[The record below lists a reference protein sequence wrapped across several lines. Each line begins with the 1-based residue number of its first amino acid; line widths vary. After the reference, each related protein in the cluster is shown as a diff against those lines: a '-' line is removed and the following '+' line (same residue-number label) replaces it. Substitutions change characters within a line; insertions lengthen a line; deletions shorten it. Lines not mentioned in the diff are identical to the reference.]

1 MMVVAN
7 ARRKKTQEKKAPK
20 KRATNAENRMRSEG
34 AEFLV
39 LANLL
44 IRDIHATKAYTN
56 FPAWDV
62 LATNPKNGTQARVQ
76 VKSRWATDSGNFL
89 VKNFDCDFVVL
100 VYLNRG
106 YNFGKR
112 TRKESGLKDPE
123 FWVFPTSHLKRLI
136 KIGEVSGRLGASYS
150 FRKSKMLNQGAEFKD
165 RWDLI
170 EDFLIKN

>member
-1 MMVVAN
+1 MSSNSALN
-7 ARRKKTQEKKAPK
+7 QRSKSPK
-20 KRATNAENRMRSEG
+20 KRSTAAENRLRSEG

-62 LATNPKNGTQARVQ
+62 LATDPKSGAQARIQ

-89 VKNFDCDFVVL
+89 VKNFECDFVVL

-106 YNFGKR
+106 YNFSKR
-112 TRKESGLKDPE
+112 TRNESGLKDPE
-123 FWVFPTSHLKRLI
+123 FWIFPTSYLRRMVKNHKH
-136 KIGEVSGRLGASYS
+136 SGRLGGSFS
-150 FRKSKMLNQGAEFKD
+150 FRKSKMPKQGENFKN

-170 EDFLIKN
+170 KGSLE

>member
-1 MMVVAN
+1 MSGES
-7 ARRKKTQEKKAPK
+7 RKPKRKPAPK
-20 KRATNAENRMRSEG
+20 KKSTSAENRLRSEG

-62 LATNPKNGTQARVQ
+62 LATSPKSGTQARVQ
-76 VKSRWATDSGNFL
+76 VKSRWATDSSNFL
-89 VKNFDCDFVVL
+89 VKNFECDFVVL

-123 FWVFPTSHLKRLI
+123 FWIFPTPHLISLI
-136 KIGEVSGRLGASYS
+136 ETGKASGRLGTSYS
-150 FRKSKMLNQGAEFKD
+150 FRKSKMLNQGEEFKN

-170 EDFLIKN
+170 EKFLD

>member
-1 MMVVAN
+1 MSEKKK
-7 ARRKKTQEKKAPK
+7 ARARKAPK
-20 KRATNAENRMRSEG
+20 KRASNAENRLRSEG

-62 LATNPKNGTQARVQ
+62 LATNPKTGTQARVQ

-112 TRKESGLKDPE
+112 TRKESGLRDPE
-123 FWVFPTSHLKRLI
+123 FWIFPTSHLEQLI
-136 KIGEVSGRLGASYS
+136 ETGKVSGRLGASYS
-150 FRKSKMLNQGAEFKD
+150 FRKSKMLNQGGEFKD

-170 EDFLIKN
+170 ESFLTKS